1 MTLLR
6 PGGQTQIHLHTP
18 PLAELLATVY
28 VHLNGV
34 LPTRMQQQSHKEIS
48 KQHENK
54 D

>member
-6 PGGQTQIHLHTP
+6 PGHWPGGQTQMHLHTP
-18 PLAELLATVY
+18 PLAELLATV
-28 VHLNGV
+28 
-34 LPTRMQQQSHKEIS
+34 LPTRMQQHSDQKIS